1 MTNYYKQK
9 KKYEILNKLNKMKQE
24 AFIYHNFTKDMIE
37 EYNKIL
43 EEVSTITPEQWREI
57 EELST
62 RNSDK

>member
-1 MTNYYKQK
+1 MNYYKK
-9 KKYEILNKLNKMKQE
+9 KKMYEQLNKLHKMQKE
-24 AFIYHNFTKDMIE
+24 AFIYHNFTKNMIE

-57 EELST
+57 EELNT